1 MEILETLVTHLTAAA
16 IGAAV
21 IWWPNRSIKR
31 QFLAM
36 LEAIDQG
43 KEKDKDWRFVRND
56 AGEPVGFRVMMGAS
70 GSSDDPT
77 AV

>member
-1 MEILETLVTHLTAAA
+1 MEFLETLVTHLTAAV

-21 IWWPNRSIKR
+21 IWFPNRTIKR
-31 QFLAM
+31 QFTAM

-43 KEKDKDWRFVRND
+43 KVQDKDWRFVRDD
-56 AGEPVGFRVMMGAS
+56 AGNPVGFRVMLGAS
-70 GSSDDPT
+70 GSSDDPR

>member
-1 MEILETLVTHLTAAA
+1 MELLETLVTHLTAVV

-21 IWWPNRSIKR
+21 IWFPNRTIKR
-31 QFLAM
+31 QFTAM

-43 KEKDKDWRFVRND
+43 KVQDKDWRFVRDD
-56 AGEPVGFRVMMGAS
+56 AGNPVGFRVMLGAS
-70 GSSDDPT
+70 GSSDDPR

>member
-1 MEILETLVTHLTAAA
+1 MELLETLVTHLTAAA
-16 IGAAV
+16 VGAAV
-21 IWWPNRSIKR
+21 IWWPSRTIKR
-31 QFLAM
+31 QFAAM

-56 AGEPVGFRVMMGAS
+56 AGDPVGFRVMMGAS
-70 GSSDDPT
+70 GSSDDPA

>member
-1 MEILETLVTHLTAAA
+1 MELLETLVSHLTAAA

-21 IWWPNRSIKR
+21 IWFPNRTIKR
-31 QFLAM
+31 QFVAI

-43 KEKDKDWRFVRND
+43 KEQDKDWRFVRDDSGN
-56 AGEPVGFRVMMGAS
+56 PIGFRVMMGAS
-70 GSSDDPT
+70 GSSDDPK

>member
-1 MEILETLVTHLTAAA
+1 MELLETLVTHLTAAV

-31 QFLAM
+31 QFSAM

-43 KEKDKDWRFVRND
+43 KVQDKDWRFVRD
-56 AGEPVGFRVMMGAS
+56 ATGNPVGFRVMLGAS
-70 GSSDDPT
+70 GSSDDPR

>member
-1 MEILETLVTHLTAAA
+1 MELLETLVTHLTAAA

-21 IWWPNRSIKR
+21 AWWPNRTIKR
-31 QFLAM
+31 QFGAM

-43 KEKDKDWRFVRND
+43 KVQDKDWRFVRD
-56 AGEPVGFRVMMGAS
+56 AAGSPVGFRVMLGAS
-70 GSSDDPT
+70 GSSDDPR

>member
-1 MEILETLVTHLTAAA
+1 MELLETLVTHLTAAV

-21 IWWPNRSIKR
+21 VWFPNRTVKR
-31 QFLAM
+31 QFQAM

-43 KEKDKDWRFVRND
+43 KEKDKDWRFVRD
-56 AGEPVGFRVMMGAS
+56 GAGNPVGFRVMLGAS
-70 GSSDDPT
+70 GSKDDPR